1 VTATYFNS
9 EAEARTVVADII
21 RPVYGA
27 AHLFI
32 AERNKMNIGLREVVF
47 VARVTK
53 DDSKGNNLV
62 NAFFEAQ
69 LSQDERLE
77 WMGTKMDFMQD
88 EETEYFLIKTVIENG
103 N

>member
-1 VTATYFNS
+1 MTTFFNS
-9 EAEARTVVADII
+9 EAEARIVIANII
-21 RPVYGA
+21 RPIYGV

-53 DDSKGNNLV
+53 DDTKANELV
-62 NAFFEAQ
+62 NSFFESQ
-69 LSQDERLE
+69 LSQSERLE
-77 WMGTKMDFMQD
+77 WMGTKMDFMND
-88 EETEYFLIKTVIENG
+88 EETEYFMIKTVVENG